1 MTNPV
6 FGLEIWADAE
16 VTPAV
21 TPTIV
26 EEEIE

>member
-21 TPTIV
+21 TTTV
-26 EEEIE
+26 EEEIK